1 MQYHSFCSQIKSH
14 RIKKYEEFTNESKQ
28 TEVLQWEL
36 RKF

>member
-1 MQYHSFCSQIKSH
+1 MQDHSFCSQIESH
-14 RIKKYEEFTNESKQ
+14 RIRKYEKFTNESKQ